1 MKITKLRQLAV
12 AAFAV
17 CGLALG
23 GGQLTAHAAKTA
35 PDTVTMKLHK
45 LDNIDNQQIQNTGA
59 EVDTQGLK
67 PYDASKFGDVTYSVY
82 DITALLKER
91 GVVEGQTSQDTFKQV
106 RDELIQEITN
116 GQTDPDKLLTA
127 QQVFIDKNQLQ
138 ATATQTLTDN
148 TGLLTFAGL
157 SNKGFYLI
165 METAAPADHLTGMS
179 APMIIGLPL
188 NDKDTI
194 HLYPKNVVASGIDP
208 TIHKVGLDPEA
219 PTSDKYV
226 TLEGIKFTLAPE
238 NDPDNM
244 VTLTTNAKGDI
255 DFGGL
260 KVGTR
265 YVLTETSVAS
275 HPWYHLTA
283 NGQAISLTFAVD
295 KDGNIKNAVAQPSEG
310 YFKIS
315 GSTIGITNHL
325 ILGGAEFKKVDA
337 QTGKELAGAKFKVQ
351 KVADGETFWAVFNDD
366 QTFVKWVK
374 DKAQATVLTSKSDG
388 RFGFTGVPYVYDK
401 HNKNQVV
408 YNLIETQAPAGYALL
423 KSATPFE
430 INEETEIKDIENER
444 YALPI
449 TGGMGIWL
457 FLLIGGLLMGGSGYL
472 YYRQRRRNKA

>member
-23 GGQLTAHAAKTA
+23 GGQLTAHAAEAA
-35 PDTVTMKLHK
+35 PDTVTLKLHK
-45 LDNIDNQQIQNTGA
+45 LDNTADKTIQNTGD

-67 PYDASKFGDVTYSVY
+67 PYDASKYGAVTYSVY
-82 DITALLKER
+82 DITALLKAR
-91 GVVEGQTSQDTFKQV
+91 DVVAGQTDQDTFKQV

-116 GQTDPDKLLTA
+116 GQTDPEKVLAA
-127 QQVFIDKNQLQ
+127 QQAFVDQNDLQ
-138 ATATQTLTDN
+138 ATATQTLTDSS
-148 TGLLTFAGL
+148 GLLTFAGL

-165 METAAPADHLTGMS
+165 METAAPVDHLTGMS

-226 TLEGIKFTLAPE
+226 TLEGIQFTLAPE
-238 NDPDNM
+238 NDPDNAI
-244 VTLTTNAKGDI
+244 TLTTNAQGDI

-260 KVGTR
+260 EVGTR
-265 YVLTETSVAS
+265 YVLTESSVAS

-295 KDGNIKNAVAQPSEG
+295 KDGNIKKAVAQPSAG

-351 KVADGETFWAVFNDD
+351 KVADGEKFWAVFDGK
-366 QTFVKWVK
+366 TFEKWVK
-374 DKAQATVLTSKSDG
+374 DEAQATVLTSGSDG
-388 RFGFTGVPYVYDK
+388 KFDFTGVPYVYDK
-401 HNKNQVV
+401 HDKKQVV

-430 INEETEIKDIENER
+430 INEKTEIKDIENER

-472 YYRQRRRNKA
+472 YYRQRRQNKA